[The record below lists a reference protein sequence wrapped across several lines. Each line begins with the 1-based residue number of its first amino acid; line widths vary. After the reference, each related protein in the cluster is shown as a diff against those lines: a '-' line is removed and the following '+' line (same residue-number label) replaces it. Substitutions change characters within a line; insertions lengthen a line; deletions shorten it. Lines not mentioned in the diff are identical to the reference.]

1 MRICS
6 VVLVACACATAAPPP
21 PTAESVSSREVSAPR
36 IVSVLE
42 LRSKLREGAAIDAGY
57 VADRLRAEVLSSGID
72 ARVVSRENM
81 LVLLQAQGKQLADCE
96 AECEVET
103 GRRIGADLVVSGELV
118 RVGDSLKAS
127 LRLHE
132 TRSGTLVAAVTAAG
146 VNAEELD
153 AHLGSAVRQLVAPL
167 GRSAPVSAART
178 AARAPQAFDA
188 KAFAAGQPSPFDCES
203 SARRLRDS
211 SPDRAWAALAACVER
226 QGWARGDFTYL
237 ERVTG
242 GFWDEDLTTRPDAPR
257 LIARIIA
264 SRGGD
269 VEGDIPLVQKSRV
282 PLFTLAAALRQPDVY
297 KGRWVLVRGALSDIR
312 QDGGRTAAMMRETSL
327 RATAREVQVGN
338 ISRVDRSSSGTSRN
352 DGQSSHYGTAR
363 GAAQYGGTGGSSQYS
378 GSAQYSGGSRY
389 SGNSQ
394 YSSGSRT
401 EYSSVKQKFENERVE
416 TGRLA
421 LGRLARADPFLEPE
435 KDFLFLARFDGINPS
450 REQDSP
456 VALLSITGYFQPS
469 AFLVQ

>member
-1 MRICS
+1 MRVCS
-6 VVLVACACATAAPPP
+6 VLLLAACATAAPA
-21 PTAESVSSREVSAPR
+21 PTSLPATSGEAPAPR

-42 LRSKLREGAAIDAGY
+42 LRSRLREGAAIDPGY

-72 ARVVSRENM
+72 ARVISRENM

-103 GRRIGADLVVSGELV
+103 GRRIGADLVVSGELL
-118 RVGDSLKAS
+118 RVGESLKAS

-132 TRSGTLVAAVTAAG
+132 TRSGTLVAAATAAG
-146 VNAEELD
+146 ATAEELD
-153 AHLGSAVRQLVAPL
+153 ARLGSAVRQLVAPF
-167 GRSAPVSAART
+167 GRAAPSAASRKLT
-178 AARAPQAFDA
+178 RAQAAFDA
-188 KAFAAGQPSPFDCES
+188 KAFAATQASPFDCES
-203 SARRLRDS
+203 AARRLRDMA
-211 SPDRAWAALAACVER
+211 PDNAWAALAACVER
-226 QGWARGDFTYL
+226 QGWPRGDFTYL
-237 ERVTG
+237 ERITG
-242 GFWDEDLTTRPDAPR
+242 GFWDEELTTRSDAPR

-297 KGRWVLVRGALSDIR
+297 KGRWVLVRGALSEIR
-312 QDGGRTAAMMRETSL
+312 QDGGRTAAVMRETSL

-338 ISRVDRSSSGTSRN
+338 VSRVDSSSSGSSRS
-352 DGQSSHYGTAR
+352 DGQVSRYGSAR
-363 GAAQYGGTGGSSQYS
+363 GSAQYSGTGGSSQYS
-378 GSAQYSGGSRY
+378 GSGHYSGGSRY
-389 SGNSQ
+389 SGSSQ

-401 EYSSVKQKFENERVE
+401 EYSSVKQKFENERVD

-435 KDFLFLARFDGINPS
+435 KDFLFLARFDGVS
-450 REQDSP
+450 AACDQEQP
-456 VALLSITGYFQPS
+456 MALLSIAGYFQPS
-469 AFLVQ
+469 PFLVQ

>member
-1 MRICS
+1 
-6 VVLVACACATAAPPP
+6 
-21 PTAESVSSREVSAPR
+21 
-36 IVSVLE
+36 VLE
-42 LRSKLREGAAIDAGY
+42 LRSKLREEAAIDAGY

-72 ARVVSRENM
+72 ARIISRENM

-118 RVGDSLKAS
+118 RVGESLKAS

-146 VNAEELD
+146 MNAEDLD
-153 AHLGSAVRQLVAPL
+153 AHLASAVRQLVAPL
-167 GRSAPVSAART
+167 GRSASAVAART
-178 AARAPQAFDA
+178 SARSSQVFDG
-188 KAFAAGQPSPFDCES
+188 KAFAAGQASPFDCES
-203 SARRLRDS
+203 SARRLRES
-211 SPDRAWAALAACVER
+211 SPDVAWAALVACVER
-226 QGWARGDFTYL
+226 QGWPRGDFTYL
-237 ERVTG
+237 ERITG

-282 PLFTLAAALRQPDVY
+282 PLFTLAAAVRQPNVY

-312 QDGGRTAAMMRETSL
+312 EDAGRPAAMVRETSL
-327 RATAREVQVGN
+327 RATAREVQVGSTTRIEHTGSAKAQRDVQTTSYGN
-338 ISRVDRSSSGTSRN
+338 ARS
-352 DGQSSHYGTAR
+352 
-363 GAAQYGGTGGSSQYS
+363 
-378 GSAQYSGGSRY
+378 SAQYSSSARSDYSRL
-389 SGNSQ
+389 N
-394 YSSGSRT
+394 R
-401 EYSSVKQKFENERVE
+401 KFENERVE

-435 KDFLFLARFDGINPS
+435 KDFLFLARFEGLNTARDQ
-450 REQDSP
+450 EQP
-456 VALLSITGYFQPS
+456 MALLSIAGYFQPG
-469 AFLVQ
+469 ALVVQ

>member
-1 MRICS
+1 MRVCS
-6 VVLVACACATAAPPP
+6 LLLLVCACATAAPPP
-21 PTAESVSSREVSAPR
+21 AAEPAAAFREAPAPR

-42 LRSKLREGAAIDAGY
+42 LRSKLPEGAGIDAGY

-72 ARVVSRENM
+72 ARVISRENM

-103 GRRIGADLVVSGELV
+103 GRRIGADLVVSGELL
-118 RVGDSLKAS
+118 RVGESLKAS

-132 TRSGTLVAAVTAAG
+132 TRSGALVAAVTAAG
-146 VNAEELD
+146 ATAEELD
-153 AHLGSAVRQLVAPL
+153 ARLGSAVRQLVAPL
-167 GRSAPVSAART
+167 IRSAGSAART
-178 AARAPQAFDA
+178 SARAVQPFDA
-188 KAFAAGQPSPFDCES
+188 KAFAAAQPSPFDCES
-203 SARRLRDS
+203 AARRMRDVA
-211 SPDRAWAALAACVER
+211 PDNAWAALAACVER
-226 QGWARGDFTYL
+226 QGWPRGDFTYL
-237 ERVTG
+237 ERITS
-242 GFWDEDLTTRPDAPR
+242 GFWDQDLTTRSDAPR

-269 VEGDIPLVQKSRV
+269 VEGDIPLVQKSRI

-297 KGRWVLVRGALSDIR
+297 KGRWVLVRGALSEIR
-312 QDGGRTAAMMRETSL
+312 QEAGRTAAMVRETSL

-338 ISRVDRSSSGTSRN
+338 VSRIESSSTGTSRN
-352 DGQSSHYGTAR
+352 DGQVSRYGNAR
-363 GAAQYGGTGGSSQYS
+363 GSAQYSGSGHYSGGARYGGSSQYS
-378 GSAQYSGGSRY
+378 
-389 SGNSQ
+389 
-394 YSSGSRT
+394 SSNRT

-435 KDFLFLARFDGINPS
+435 KDFLFLARFDGVNLS
-450 REQDSP
+450 RDLQQP
-456 VALLSITGYFQPS
+456 IALLSIAGYFPPS